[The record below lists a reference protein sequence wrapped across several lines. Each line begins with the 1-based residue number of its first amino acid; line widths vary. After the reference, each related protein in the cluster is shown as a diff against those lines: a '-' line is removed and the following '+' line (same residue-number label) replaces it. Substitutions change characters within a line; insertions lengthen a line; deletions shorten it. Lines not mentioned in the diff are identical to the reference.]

1 MNKADFKA
9 KEFKSWTSVVP
20 GWKKHDEALRNNT
33 QNVTARMLDL
43 ALLKTGHTLLD
54 IACGTGEPAIPAAQ
68 RVGSEGKVIATDWVA
83 DMVAFAHEKAN
94 ARGIAN
100 IEFRV
105 IDGEALDIESASVD
119 AVTIRWG
126 LMFMPNPDAC
136 VARAYQA
143 LKPGGRI
150 VIANWAGP
158 DKTPWASIALN
169 AIKKHVD
176 IPPPPP
182 GATGLYSFADPA
194 RNRALLETAGFQS
207 VSVEELTVPVI
218 DAANGADY
226 FAWVKD
232 MAGPIASLF
241 ASLSVDVQAKV
252 ERDAATDARARS
264 EIGGQ
269 VRLSGVT
276 WIATGVK

>member
-1 MNKADFKA
+1 MNKAEFKA

-20 GWKKHDEALRNNT
+20 GWKKHDESLRKNT
-33 QNVTARMLDL
+33 SNITTRMLDL
-43 ALLKTGHTLLD
+43 AQLKVGDTLLD

-68 RVGSEGKVIATDWVA
+68 RVGSKGKVIATDWVA
-83 DMVAFAHEKAN
+83 DMVAFAHDKAS
-94 ARGIAN
+94 AQGISN

-105 IDGEALDIESASVD
+105 IDGEALDIASASVD

-126 LMFMPNPDAC
+126 LMFMPDPDAC

-158 DKTPWASIALN
+158 GQTPWASVAFG
-169 AIKKHVD
+169 AIKKHIA

-194 RNRALLETAGFQS
+194 RNRTLLESAGFQS

-218 DAANGADY
+218 DVENGAEY

-241 ASLSVDVQAKV
+241 ASLASDVQSKV
-252 ERDAATDARARS
+252 EQDAAIDAQAQS
-264 EIGGQ
+264 EVSGR
-269 VRLSGVT
+269 VRLSGAT
-276 WIATGVK
+276 WIATGLK